1 MTGLLLTDALD
12 YITGLTAR
20 MKKSGKATE
29 NDITMTEYIAQI
41 LEDRIA
47 AKRIERERQGK
58 NNDAACVSG
67 GV

>member
-20 MKKSGKATE
+20 MKKSGRATE
-29 NDITMTEYIAQI
+29 IDITMTEYIAQI

-47 AKRIERERQGK
+47 AKRKERERQGK
-58 NNDAACVSG
+58 DNDAASVAG

>member
-1 MTGLLLTDALD
+1 MTGLLLTDALS
-12 YITGLTAR
+12 YITALNAR

-47 AKRIERERQGK
+47 AKRKERADK
-58 NNDAACVSG
+58 
-67 GV
+67 